1 MKKIVTVMTPTY
13 NREHELCKLFESL
26 KLQTSTNFS
35 WLIIDDGSTDG
46 TSELIASWLK
56 EDLPFD
62 ITLLQKSN
70 GGKHTALNLGF
81 QAVLTE
87 LTFIVDSDDV
97 LTPDAIQSIEYEWSK
112 CRSIELSG
120 ISFLRGNTHN
130 LIIGD
135 AFPITER
142 YNDIDMRCRRHVHG
156 DKAEVWRTDILKKYQ
171 FPVFEGERFQGE
183 NYIWWQIALEY
194 DMYYVNKIIYITEY
208 LEGGLTRSGRT
219 LRIKCPLG
227 GMENSRMGL
236 HKRFPLPERFK
247 RAMLYVCYGKFAAL
261 RFHQIVSKSGYPLLI
276 SSAYIP
282 GYLLYLY
289 WKHKYL

>member
-1 MKKIVTVMTPTY
+1 MSCTITVLTPAY
-13 NREHELCKLFESL
+13 NRQKEIKCLFDSL
-26 KLQTSTNFS
+26 QKQTIQDFA
-35 WLIIDDGSTDG
+35 WLVIDDGSDDNL
-46 TSELIASWLK
+46 SNAIAEFRKQAKFQIQYYYK
-56 EDLPFD
+56 E
-62 ITLLQKSN
+62 N
-70 GGKHTALNLGF
+70 GGKHTALNIGF
-81 QAVLTE
+81 KLITTE

-97 LTPDAIQSIEYEWSK
+97 LTPDALETIADTWSHVG
-112 CRSIELSG
+112 STSLAG
-120 ISFLRGNTHN
+120 LSFLRGYSKNQV
-130 LIIGD
+130 IGSK
-135 AFPITER
+135 FPSNGIYNGIDIQYR
-142 YNDIDMRCRRHVHG
+142 YKIPG

-183 NYIWWQIALEY
+183 NYVWWQIALEY
-194 DMYYVNKIIYITEY
+194 DMYYVNQIIYITEY

-247 RAMLYVCYGKFAAL
+247 RAMLYVCYGKFANKH
-261 RFHQIVSKSGYPLLI
+261 FCQIISKSGYPLLVAP
-276 SSAYIP
+276 AYIP